1 MDNLILWE
9 PEITIEPQLEKF
21 ILRLKDFVDGDI
33 GDNSK
38 LMESSL
44 KSFEHAS
51 KKDRMR
57 HLINHNRY
65 FLISKKMWNYL
76 EKKIDDFNFFRK
88 IIRILKIDAQEIKIN
103 RLALI
108 ILNNNRILEEY
119 ILNNQI
125 IDEKT
130 NGN

>member
-1 MDNLILWE
+1 
-9 PEITIEPQLEKF
+9 
-21 ILRLKDFVDGDI
+21 
-33 GDNSK
+33 
-38 LMESSL
+38 
-44 KSFEHAS
+44 
-51 KKDRMR
+51 
-57 HLINHNRY
+57 
-65 FLISKKMWNYL
+65 MWNYL

>member
-1 MDNLILWE
+1 
-9 PEITIEPQLEKF
+9 
-21 ILRLKDFVDGDI
+21 
-33 GDNSK
+33 
-38 LMESSL
+38 
-44 KSFEHAS
+44 
-51 KKDRMR
+51 MR

-88 IIRILKIDAQEIKIN
+88 IIRILQIDAQEIKIN

-108 ILNNNRILEEY
+108 LLNNNRILEKY